1 MKEFTATHVTVERQP
16 NIEIEEGKAPN
27 YKLYGRK
34 LDGTTEVFN
43 AMALNLNGFAF
54 SAQTMSI
61 AEYNQTIK
69 IKQKTDGGY
78 VNIEV
83 QKQ

>member
-1 MKEFTATHVTVERQP
+1 MKEFTATHVTVERQS
-16 NIEIEEGKAPN
+16 NTEIEEGKAPN
-27 YKLYGRK
+27 YKIYGRK
-34 LDGTTEVFN
+34 SDGTTEVFN

-69 IKQKTDGGY
+69 ISQKTDGGY
-78 VNIEV
+78 LNIEV
-83 QKQ
+83 KKQ